1 MTVAMK
7 TVLLLRHARSTANA
21 AGVLAGRMPGVLLD
35 DVGIAQAGQ
44 LADCL
49 KDLPIEFIVHSDLE
63 RTKQTVS
70 PLASASGITL
80 REDQRFTECDY
91 GDWSGKELKELST
104 EPLWKSIQSTPSSV
118 TFPGGEAMVDMQ
130 SRAVTALNF
139 WVEEATS
146 LFAICSHG
154 DVLKSLVAHAIG
166 LPLDKFQGLH
176 VSPASI
182 TVLQWD
188 GTRWTLQALN
198 APASKEA
205 VSSLTLPSQNVVG
218 GGDVSA

>member
-1 MTVAMK
+1 MK

-21 AGVLAGRMPGVLLD
+21 AGVLAGRMPGVQLD
-35 DVGIAQAGQ
+35 EVGIAQAEQ

-49 KDLPIEFIVHSDLE
+49 KELSIEFIVHSDLE

-80 REDQRFTECDY
+80 REDQRLTECDY
-91 GDWSGKELKELST
+91 GDWSGKELKELSS

-118 TFPGGEAMVDMQ
+118 TFPGGEAMIDMQ
-130 SRAVTALNF
+130 SRAVAALNF
-139 WVEEATS
+139 WMEEATS

-188 GTRWTLQALN
+188 GSRWTLQALN

-205 VSSLTLPSQNVVG
+205 ISSLTLPSQNVVG

>member
-1 MTVAMK
+1 MK

-21 AGVLAGRMPGVLLD
+21 AGVLAGRMPGVQLD
-35 DVGIAQAGQ
+35 VVGIAQAEQ

-49 KDLPIEFIVHSDLE
+49 KDLSIEFIVHSDLE

-80 REDQRFTECDY
+80 REDQRLTECDY
-91 GDWSGKELKELST
+91 GDWSGKELKELSS

-118 TFPGGEAMVDMQ
+118 TFPGGEAMIDMQ
-130 SRAVTALNF
+130 SRAVAALNF
-139 WVEEATS
+139 WMEEATS

-166 LPLDKFQGLH
+166 LPLDNFQGLH

-188 GTRWTLQALN
+188 GSRWTLQALN

-205 VSSLTLPSQNVVG
+205 ISSLTLPSQNVVG

>member
-1 MTVAMK
+1 MK

-21 AGVLAGRMPGVLLD
+21 AGVLAGRMPGVQLD
-35 DVGIAQAGQ
+35 EVGISQAKQ

-49 KDLPIEFIVHSDLE
+49 RDLSIEFIVHSDLE

-80 REDQRFTECDY
+80 REDQRLTECDY
-91 GDWSGKELKELST
+91 GDWSGKELKELSS

-118 TFPGGEAMVDMQ
+118 TFPGGEAMIDMQ
-130 SRAVTALNF
+130 SRAVAALDF
-139 WVEEATS
+139 WMEEATS

-188 GTRWTLQALN
+188 GSRWTLQALN

-205 VSSLTLPSQNVVG
+205 ISSLTLPSQNVVG

>member
-1 MTVAMK
+1 MK

-21 AGVLAGRMPGVLLD
+21 AGVLAGRMPGVQLD
-35 DVGIAQAGQ
+35 VVGIAQAEQ

-49 KDLPIEFIVHSDLE
+49 KDLSIEFIVHSDLE

-80 REDQRFTECDY
+80 REDQRLTECDY
-91 GDWSGKELKELST
+91 GDWSGKELKELSS

-118 TFPGGEAMVDMQ
+118 TFPGGEAMIDMQ
-130 SRAVTALNF
+130 SRAVAALNF
-139 WVEEATS
+139 WMEEATS

-188 GTRWTLQALN
+188 GSRWTLQALN

-205 VSSLTLPSQNVVG
+205 ISSLTLPSQNVVG